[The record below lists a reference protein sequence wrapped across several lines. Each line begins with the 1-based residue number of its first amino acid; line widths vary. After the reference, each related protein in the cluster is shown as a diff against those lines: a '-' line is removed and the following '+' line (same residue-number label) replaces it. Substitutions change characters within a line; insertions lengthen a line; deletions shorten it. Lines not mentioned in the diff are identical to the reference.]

1 MSENIEK
8 AREIILHG
16 IDDDLITLSEMRTLL
31 TDEKT
36 ALESRD
42 IDAIKQISE
51 KKSELS
57 DVLTMRANKRTE
69 VLSQFGLSNDESGI
83 YQLFEG
89 APRNRLDQAWPE
101 LKIELKSC
109 QDANEIN
116 SKIASRIRHSMQQ
129 ILKIIQ
135 GKSEKPNLYNP
146 LGSTAAVIT
155 GNLIGEA

>member
-8 AREIILHG
+8 ARDIILHG
-16 IDDDLITLSEMRTLL
+16 IDDDLITLSEMKTLL
-31 TDEKT
+31 SDERS
-36 ALESRD
+36 ALENRD
-42 IDAIKQISE
+42 IETIKQISV
-51 KKSELS
+51 KKAELT
-57 DVLTMRANKRTE
+57 DVLTMRANQRSE
-69 VLSQFGLSNDESGI
+69 VLASLGLDNDETGI
-83 YQLFEG
+83 YTLFEG
-89 APRNRLDQAWPE
+89 APRNRLDQAWSE
-101 LKIELKSC
+101 LKAELQAC

-116 SKIASRIRHSMQQ
+116 SKVASRIRHSMQH

>member
-1 MSENIEK
+1 MSENIEN
-8 AREIILHG
+8 ARELILHG

-31 TDEKT
+31 MDEKS
-36 ALESRD
+36 ALEKRD

-51 KKSELS
+51 KKSELV
-57 DVLTMRANKRTE
+57 DVLAMRANKRSE
-69 VLSQFGLSNDESGI
+69 ILSAFGLSNDESGI
-83 YQLFEG
+83 YQLFDG

-109 QDANEIN
+109 QDANEVN
-116 SKIASRIRHSMQQ
+116 SKIASRARSSMQQ
-129 ILKIIQ
+129 ILKIVQ

-146 LGSTAAVIT
+146 LGSTAAVIS